1 MAYQPDRFDEVP
13 EYTDQRGA
21 HRESFAA
28 AGATATGG
36 GRRLSPLLWVAGLV
50 LLAGLFV
57 GVVLPWLTGDRSEP
71 VAAESSTTAPAAEPS
86 TSESSVS
93 SSASSASASSASATE
108 SATPSEDAAEAS
120 RSAAAAE
127 SSRAAQEAAA
137 AEAAESSRA
146 AAEAQAA
153 EASRS
158 EAAAQSAEASR
169 SAAAQAAEASAAASR
184 SAAEASRSAAAA
196 EASRSQAAAA
206 SSSRAAAQSAAASSS
221 RAAAQSS
228 AVRGTHVTV
237 YNATRAQGLA
247 ASYAQR
253 LRSAGYT
260 SVDAKNWSG
269 YGIQSSTVLY
279 NGSAHKAAAEAV
291 GKELGFPV
299 MQTPNL
305 QVNGVAV
312 VVTG

>member
-71 VAAESSTTAPAAEPS
+71 VAAESSTTAPAAAPS
-86 TSESSVS
+86 TSASSVS
-93 SSASSASASSASATE
+93 SSASSASASTAPATE
-108 SATPSEDAAEAS
+108 SPTPSEDAAEAS

-146 AAEAQAA
+146 AAEAAEAAESSRAAAAAQAA

-169 SAAAQAAEASAAASR
+169 SAAAAQAAESSRAAASR
-184 SAAEASRSAAAA
+184 SAAAAD
-196 EASRSQAAAA
+196 ASRSQSAAA
-206 SSSRAAAQSAAASSS
+206 SSSRAAAQSAA
-221 RAAAQSS
+221 
-228 AVRGTHVTV
+228 VRGTHVTV
-237 YNATRAQGLA
+237 YNATRTQGLA

-253 LRSAGYT
+253 LTSAGYT

-279 NGSAHKAAAEAV
+279 NGSANKAAAEAV

>member
-21 HRESFAA
+21 HRESFAV

-71 VAAESSTTAPAAEPS
+71 VAAESSTTAPAAAPS
-86 TSESSVS
+86 TSASSES
-93 SSASSASASSASATE
+93 SSASSASASTASATE

-127 SSRAAQEAAA
+127 SARAAQEAAA
-137 AEAAESSRA
+137 AEAAESSQAAASSRA

-158 EAAAQSAEASR
+158 AAAAQSAEASR
-169 SAAAQAAEASAAASR
+169 SAAAQAAESSRAAASR

-196 EASRSQAAAA
+196 EASRS
-206 SSSRAAAQSAAASSS
+206 QSAAASSS

-279 NGSAHKAAAEAV
+279 NGSANKAAAEAV

>member
-28 AGATATGG
+28 AGATAAGG

-71 VAAESSTTAPAAEPS
+71 VAAESSTTAPAAAPS
-86 TSESSVS
+86 TSASSVS
-93 SSASSASASSASATE
+93 SSASSASASTASATE

-120 RSAAAAE
+120 RSAAAAAAE
-127 SSRAAQEAAA
+127 SSRVAQEAAA

-146 AAEAQAA
+146 AAAAQAA

-169 SAAAQAAEASAAASR
+169 SAAAVQAAESSRAA
-184 SAAEASRSAAAA
+184 ASRSAAAA
-196 EASRSQAAAA
+196 EASRSQSAAA
-206 SSSRAAAQSAAASSS
+206 SSSRAAAQSAA
-221 RAAAQSS
+221 
-228 AVRGTHVTV
+228 VRGTHVTV
-237 YNATRAQGLA
+237 YNATRTQGLA

-253 LRSAGYT
+253 LTGAGYT

-279 NGSAHKAAAEAV
+279 NGSANKAAAEAV

>member
-21 HRESFAA
+21 HRESFAV

-71 VAAESSTTAPAAEPS
+71 VAAESSTTAPAAAPS
-86 TSESSVS
+86 TSASSES
-93 SSASSASASSASATE
+93 SSASSASASTASATE

-146 AAEAQAA
+146 AAAAQAA

-169 SAAAQAAEASAAASR
+169 SAAAVQAAESSRAA
-184 SAAEASRSAAAA
+184 ASRSAAAA
-196 EASRSQAAAA
+196 EASRSQSAAA

-221 RAAAQSS
+221 RAAAQSA

-237 YNATRAQGLA
+237 YNATRSQGLA

-279 NGSAHKAAAEAV
+279 NGSANKAAAEAV

-305 QVNGVAV
+305 QVNGIAV
-312 VVTG
+312 VVTS

>member
-86 TSESSVS
+86 TSASSVS
-93 SSASSASASSASATE
+93 SSASSASASTASATE

-158 EAAAQSAEASR
+158 EAAAQSAAASR
-169 SAAAQAAEASAAASR
+169 SAAAAQAAESSRAA
-184 SAAEASRSAAAA
+184 ASRSAAAA
-196 EASRSQAAAA
+196 EASRSQSAAA

-221 RAAAQSS
+221 RAAAQSA

-237 YNATRAQGLA
+237 YNATRTQGLA

-253 LRSAGYT
+253 LTSAGYT

-279 NGSAHKAAAEAV
+279 NGSANKAAAEAV

>member
-71 VAAESSTTAPAAEPS
+71 VAAESSTTAPAAAPS
-86 TSESSVS
+86 TSASSVS
-93 SSASSASASSASATE
+93 SSASSASASTASATE
-108 SATPSEDAAEAS
+108 SATPSEDTAEAS

-137 AEAAESSRA
+137 AEAAESSQAAASSRA

-169 SAAAQAAEASAAASR
+169 SAAAAQAAESSRAA
-184 SAAEASRSAAAA
+184 ASRSAAAA
-196 EASRSQAAAA
+196 EASRSQSAAA
-206 SSSRAAAQSAAASSS
+206 SSSRAAAQSAA
-221 RAAAQSS
+221 
-228 AVRGTHVTV
+228 VRGTHVTV
-237 YNATRAQGLA
+237 YNATRTQGLA

-253 LRSAGYT
+253 LTSAGYT

-279 NGSAHKAAAEAV
+279 NGSANKAAAEAV

-305 QVNGVAV
+305 QVNGIAV
-312 VVTG
+312 VVTS

>member
-57 GVVLPWLTGDRSEP
+57 GVVLPWLTGDRSAP
-71 VAAESSTTAPAAEPS
+71 VAAESSTTAPAAAPS
-86 TSESSVS
+86 TSASSVS
-93 SSASSASASSASATE
+93 SSASSASASTASASE

-137 AEAAESSRA
+137 AEAAESSQAAASSRA

-169 SAAAQAAEASAAASR
+169 SAAAQAAESSRAA
-184 SAAEASRSAAAA
+184 ASRSAAAA
-196 EASRSQAAAA
+196 EASRSQSAAA
-206 SSSRAAAQSAAASSS
+206 SSSRAAAQSAA
-221 RAAAQSS
+221 
-228 AVRGTHVTV
+228 VRGTHVTV
-237 YNATRAQGLA
+237 YNATRTQGLA

-253 LRSAGYT
+253 LTSAGYT

-279 NGSAHKAAAEAV
+279 NGSANKAAAEAV

>member
-71 VAAESSTTAPAAEPS
+71 VAAESSTTAPAVEPSPSPS
-86 TSESSVS
+86 TSSES
-93 SSASSASASSASATE
+93 SSASSASASTASATE
-108 SATPSEDAAEAS
+108 SATPSEDTAEAS

-137 AEAAESSRA
+137 AEAAESSQAAASSRA

-169 SAAAQAAEASAAASR
+169 SAAAQAAESSRAAASR
-184 SAAEASRSAAAA
+184 SAAAAD
-196 EASRSQAAAA
+196 ASRSQSAAA
-206 SSSRAAAQSAAASSS
+206 SSSRAAAQSAA
-221 RAAAQSS
+221 
-228 AVRGTHVTV
+228 VRGTHVTV
-237 YNATRAQGLA
+237 YNATRTQGLA

-253 LRSAGYT
+253 LTSAGYT

-279 NGSAHKAAAEAV
+279 NGSANKAAAEAV

-299 MQTPNL
+299 LQTPNL

>member
-28 AGATATGG
+28 AGATAAGG

-71 VAAESSTTAPAAEPS
+71 VAAESSTTAPAAETS
-86 TSESSVS
+86 TSASASASSES
-93 SSASSASASSASATE
+93 SSASSASASTASATE
-108 SATPSEDAAEAS
+108 SATPSEDTAEAS
-120 RSAAAAE
+120 RSAAAAAAE
-127 SSRAAQEAAA
+127 SSRVAQEAAA
-137 AEAAESSRA
+137 AEAAESSQAAASSRA

-169 SAAAQAAEASAAASR
+169 SAAAAQAAESSRAAASR
-184 SAAEASRSAAAA
+184 SAAAAD
-196 EASRSQAAAA
+196 ASRSQSAAA
-206 SSSRAAAQSAAASSS
+206 SSSRAAAQSAA
-221 RAAAQSS
+221 
-228 AVRGTHVTV
+228 VRGTHVTV
-237 YNATRAQGLA
+237 YNATRTQGLA

-253 LRSAGYT
+253 LTSAGYT

-279 NGSAHKAAAEAV
+279 NGSANKAAAEAV

>member
-1 MAYQPDRFDEVP
+1 M
-13 EYTDQRGA
+13 A
-21 HRESFAA
+21 HRRPLRA
-28 AGATATGG
+28 
-36 GRRLSPLLWVAGLV
+36 RRRRELDDGPGCRAVD
-50 LLAGLFV
+50 V
-57 GVVLPWLTGDRSEP
+57 GVVRVLLGVLRVGVDCVRDR
-71 VAAESSTTAPAAEPS
+71 VRH
-86 TSESSVS
+86 
-93 SSASSASASSASATE
+93 
-108 SATPSEDAAEAS
+108 PSEDAAEAS

-137 AEAAESSRA
+137 AEAAESSQAAASSRA

-169 SAAAQAAEASAAASR
+169 SAAAQAAESSHAAASR

-237 YNATRAQGLA
+237 YNATRSQGLA

-279 NGSAHKAAAEAV
+279 NGSANKAAAEAV

>member
-28 AGATATGG
+28 AGATAAGG

-71 VAAESSTTAPAAEPS
+71 VAAESSTTAPAVEPS
-86 TSESSVS
+86 TSASSES
-93 SSASSASASSASATE
+93 SSASSASASTASATE

-137 AEAAESSRA
+137 AEAAESSQAAASSRA

-169 SAAAQAAEASAAASR
+169 SAAAAQAAESSRAA
-184 SAAEASRSAAAA
+184 ASRSAAAA
-196 EASRSQAAAA
+196 EASRSQSAAA
-206 SSSRAAAQSAAASSS
+206 SSSRAAAQSAA
-221 RAAAQSS
+221 
-228 AVRGTHVTV
+228 VRGTHVTV
-237 YNATRAQGLA
+237 YNATRTQGLA

-253 LRSAGYT
+253 LTGAGYT

-279 NGSAHKAAAEAV
+279 NGSANKAAAEAV

>member
-57 GVVLPWLTGDRSEP
+57 GVVLPWLTGDRSAP
-71 VAAESSTTAPAAEPS
+71 VAAESSTTAPAAAPS
-86 TSESSVS
+86 TSASSVS
-93 SSASSASASSASATE
+93 SSASSASASTASASE

-137 AEAAESSRA
+137 AEAAESSQA

-169 SAAAQAAEASAAASR
+169 SAAAQAAESSRAAASR

-196 EASRSQAAAA
+196 EASRSQA
-206 SSSRAAAQSAAASSS
+206 AAASSS

-253 LRSAGYT
+253 LTSAGYT

-279 NGSAHKAAAEAV
+279 NGSANKAAAEAV

>member
-71 VAAESSTTAPAAEPS
+71 VAAESSTTAPAAAPS
-86 TSESSVS
+86 TSASSVS
-93 SSASSASASSASATE
+93 SSASSASASTASATE

-137 AEAAESSRA
+137 AEAAESSQAAASSRA

-169 SAAAQAAEASAAASR
+169 SAAAQAAESSHAAASR
-184 SAAEASRSAAAA
+184 SAAAAD
-196 EASRSQAAAA
+196 ASRSQSAAA
-206 SSSRAAAQSAAASSS
+206 SSSRAAAQSAA
-221 RAAAQSS
+221 
-228 AVRGTHVTV
+228 VRGTHVTV
-237 YNATRAQGLA
+237 YNATRTQGLA

-253 LRSAGYT
+253 LTSAGYT

-279 NGSAHKAAAEAV
+279 NGSANKAAAEAV

-299 MQTPNL
+299 MQTPNP

>member
-28 AGATATGG
+28 AGATAAGG

-71 VAAESSTTAPAAEPS
+71 VAAESSTTAPAAAPS
-86 TSESSVS
+86 TSASSVS
-93 SSASSASASSASATE
+93 SSASSASASTASATE

-137 AEAAESSRA
+137 AEAAESSQAAASSRA

-169 SAAAQAAEASAAASR
+169 SAAAVQAAESSRAA
-184 SAAEASRSAAAA
+184 ASRSAAAA
-196 EASRSQAAAA
+196 EASRSQSAAA
-206 SSSRAAAQSAAASSS
+206 SSSRAAAQSAA
-221 RAAAQSS
+221 
-228 AVRGTHVTV
+228 VRGTHVTV
-237 YNATRAQGLA
+237 YNATRTQGLA

-253 LRSAGYT
+253 LTSAGYT

-279 NGSAHKAAAEAV
+279 NGSANKAAAEAV

>member
-21 HRESFAA
+21 HRESFAV

-71 VAAESSTTAPAAEPS
+71 VAAESSTTAPAVEPSPS
-86 TSESSVS
+86 TSTSASSVS
-93 SSASSASASSASATE
+93 SSASSASASTASATE

-146 AAEAQAA
+146 AAAAQAA

-169 SAAAQAAEASAAASR
+169 SAAAVQAAESSRAA
-184 SAAEASRSAAAA
+184 ASRSAAAA
-196 EASRSQAAAA
+196 EASRSQSAAA
-206 SSSRAAAQSAAASSS
+206 SSSRAAAQSAA
-221 RAAAQSS
+221 
-228 AVRGTHVTV
+228 VRGTHVTV
-237 YNATRAQGLA
+237 YNATRTQGLA

-253 LRSAGYT
+253 LTGAGYT

-279 NGSAHKAAAEAV
+279 NGSANKAAAEAV

>member
-86 TSESSVS
+86 TSASSES
-93 SSASSASASSASATE
+93 SSASSASASTASATE
-108 SATPSEDAAEAS
+108 SPTPSEDAAEAS

-158 EAAAQSAEASR
+158 
-169 SAAAQAAEASAAASR
+169 
-184 SAAEASRSAAAA
+184 
-196 EASRSQAAAA
+196 QAAAA

-237 YNATRAQGLA
+237 YNATRTQGLA

-253 LRSAGYT
+253 LTSAGYT

-279 NGSAHKAAAEAV
+279 NGSANKAAAEAV

>member
-28 AGATATGG
+28 AGATAAGG

-71 VAAESSTTAPAAEPS
+71 VAAESSTTAPAAAPS
-86 TSESSVS
+86 TSASSVS
-93 SSASSASASSASATE
+93 SSASSASASTASATE

-137 AEAAESSRA
+137 AEAAESSQAAASSRA

-169 SAAAQAAEASAAASR
+169 SAAAQAAESSHAAASR

-206 SSSRAAAQSAAASSS
+206 SSSRAAAQSAA
-221 RAAAQSS
+221 
-228 AVRGTHVTV
+228 VRGTHVTV
-237 YNATRAQGLA
+237 YNATRTQGLA

-279 NGSAHKAAAEAV
+279 NGSANKAAAEAV

>member
-71 VAAESSTTAPAAEPS
+71 VAAESSTTAPAVEPSPS
-86 TSESSVS
+86 TSTSASSES
-93 SSASSASASSASATE
+93 SSASSASASTASATE

-146 AAEAQAA
+146 AAEAAEAAESSRAAAAAQAA

-169 SAAAQAAEASAAASR
+169 SAAAV
-184 SAAEASRSAAAA
+184 
-196 EASRSQAAAA
+196 QAAAVATSSPAGNRPRNGDSRTGGSLREAHAPRNRRSGCRTTVKMRKSSGTGPPNTRSSICA
-206 SSSRAAAQSAAASSS
+206 SVQCWFARASGCERGSRRSPAPRVRPSRA
-221 RAAAQSS
+221 
-228 AVRGTHVTV
+228 
-237 YNATRAQGLA
+237 
-247 ASYAQR
+247 
-253 LRSAGYT
+253 
-260 SVDAKNWSG
+260 
-269 YGIQSSTVLY
+269 
-279 NGSAHKAAAEAV
+279 
-291 GKELGFPV
+291 
-299 MQTPNL
+299 
-305 QVNGVAV
+305 
-312 VVTG
+312 

>member
-1 MAYQPDRFDEVP
+1 
-13 EYTDQRGA
+13 
-21 HRESFAA
+21 
-28 AGATATGG
+28 
-36 GRRLSPLLWVAGLV
+36 
-50 LLAGLFV
+50 
-57 GVVLPWLTGDRSEP
+57 
-71 VAAESSTTAPAAEPS
+71 
-86 TSESSVS
+86 
-93 SSASSASASSASATE
+93 
-108 SATPSEDAAEAS
+108 
-120 RSAAAAE
+120 
-127 SSRAAQEAAA
+127 
-137 AEAAESSRA
+137 
-146 AAEAQAA
+146 
-153 EASRS
+153 
-158 EAAAQSAEASR
+158 
-169 SAAAQAAEASAAASR
+169 SR
-184 SAAEASRSAAAA
+184 SAAESSRSAAAA

-237 YNATRAQGLA
+237 YNATRTQGLA

-253 LRSAGYT
+253 LTSAGYT

-269 YGIQSSTVLY
+269 FGIQSSTVLY
-279 NGSAHKAAAEAV
+279 NGSANKAAAEAV

>member
-71 VAAESSTTAPAAEPS
+71 VAAESSTTAPAAAPS
-86 TSESSVS
+86 TSASSVS
-93 SSASSASASSASATE
+93 SSASSASASTASATE

-146 AAEAQAA
+146 AAAAQAA

-169 SAAAQAAEASAAASR
+169 SAAAAQAAESSRAAASR
-184 SAAEASRSAAAA
+184 SAAAAD
-196 EASRSQAAAA
+196 ASRSQSAAA
-206 SSSRAAAQSAAASSS
+206 SSSRAAAQSAA
-221 RAAAQSS
+221 
-228 AVRGTHVTV
+228 VRGTHVTV
-237 YNATRAQGLA
+237 YNATRTQGLA

-253 LRSAGYT
+253 LTSAGYT

-279 NGSAHKAAAEAV
+279 NGSANKAAAEAV

>member
-71 VAAESSTTAPAAEPS
+71 VAAESSTTAPAAAPS
-86 TSESSVS
+86 TSASSVS
-93 SSASSASASSASATE
+93 SSASSASASTASATE
-108 SATPSEDAAEAS
+108 SATPSEDTAEAS
-120 RSAAAAE
+120 RSAAAAAAE
-127 SSRAAQEAAA
+127 SSRVAQEAAA

-169 SAAAQAAEASAAASR
+169 SAAAAQAAESSRAAASR
-184 SAAEASRSAAAA
+184 SAAAAD
-196 EASRSQAAAA
+196 ASRSQSAAA
-206 SSSRAAAQSAAASSS
+206 SSSRAAAQSAA
-221 RAAAQSS
+221 
-228 AVRGTHVTV
+228 VRGTHVTV
-237 YNATRAQGLA
+237 YNATRTQGLA

-253 LRSAGYT
+253 LTSAGYT

-279 NGSAHKAAAEAV
+279 NGSANKAAAEAV

>member
-28 AGATATGG
+28 AGATAAGG

-71 VAAESSTTAPAAEPS
+71 VAAESSTTAPAVEPSPSPS
-86 TSESSVS
+86 TSSES
-93 SSASSASASSASATE
+93 SSASSASASTASATE
-108 SATPSEDAAEAS
+108 SATPSEDTAEAS

-137 AEAAESSRA
+137 AEAAESSQAAASSRA

-169 SAAAQAAEASAAASR
+169 SAAAVQAAESSRAA
-184 SAAEASRSAAAA
+184 ASRSAAAA
-196 EASRSQAAAA
+196 EASRSQSAAA
-206 SSSRAAAQSAAASSS
+206 SSSRAAAQSAA
-221 RAAAQSS
+221 
-228 AVRGTHVTV
+228 VRGTHVTV
-237 YNATRAQGLA
+237 YNATRTQGLA

-253 LRSAGYT
+253 LTSAGYT

-279 NGSAHKAAAEAV
+279 NGSANKAAAEAV

>member
-71 VAAESSTTAPAAEPS
+71 VAAESSTTAPAAAPS
-86 TSESSVS
+86 TSASSVS
-93 SSASSASASSASATE
+93 SSASSASASTASATE

-120 RSAAAAE
+120 RSAAAAAAE
-127 SSRAAQEAAA
+127 SSRVAQEAAA

-169 SAAAQAAEASAAASR
+169 SAAAVQAAESSRAA
-184 SAAEASRSAAAA
+184 ASRSAAAA
-196 EASRSQAAAA
+196 EASRSQSAAA
-206 SSSRAAAQSAAASSS
+206 SSSRAAAQSAA
-221 RAAAQSS
+221 
-228 AVRGTHVTV
+228 VRGTHVTV
-237 YNATRAQGLA
+237 YNATRTQGLA

-253 LRSAGYT
+253 LTGAGYT

-279 NGSAHKAAAEAV
+279 NGSANKAAAEAV

>member
-28 AGATATGG
+28 AGATAAGG

-71 VAAESSTTAPAAEPS
+71 VAAESSTTAPAVEPS
-86 TSESSVS
+86 TSASSES
-93 SSASSASASSASATE
+93 SSASSASASTASATE
-108 SATPSEDAAEAS
+108 SATPSEDTAEAS
-120 RSAAAAE
+120 RSAAAAAAE
-127 SSRAAQEAAA
+127 SSRVAQEAAA
-137 AEAAESSRA
+137 AEAAESSQAAASSRA

-169 SAAAQAAEASAAASR
+169 SAAAVQAAESSRAA
-184 SAAEASRSAAAA
+184 ASRSAAAA
-196 EASRSQAAAA
+196 EASRSQSAAA
-206 SSSRAAAQSAAASSS
+206 SSSRAAAQSAA
-221 RAAAQSS
+221 
-228 AVRGTHVTV
+228 VRGTHVTV
-237 YNATRAQGLA
+237 YNATRTQGLA

-253 LRSAGYT
+253 LTSAGYT

-279 NGSAHKAAAEAV
+279 NGSANKAAAEAV

>member
-57 GVVLPWLTGDRSEP
+57 GVVLPWLTGDRSAP
-71 VAAESSTTAPAAEPS
+71 VAAESSTTAPAAAPS
-86 TSESSVS
+86 TSASSVS
-93 SSASSASASSASATE
+93 SSASSAPASTASASE

-146 AAEAQAA
+146 AAEAQAS

-169 SAAAQAAEASAAASR
+169 SAAAQAAESSRAAASR

-206 SSSRAAAQSAAASSS
+206 SSSRAAAQSAA
-221 RAAAQSS
+221 
-228 AVRGTHVTV
+228 VRGTHVTV
-237 YNATRAQGLA
+237 YNATRTQGLA

-253 LRSAGYT
+253 LTSAGYT

-279 NGSAHKAAAEAV
+279 NGSANKAAAEAV

>member
-1 MAYQPDRFDEVP
+1 MAYQPDRFDELP

-86 TSESSVS
+86 TSASSES
-93 SSASSASASSASATE
+93 SSATSASASTASATV

-120 RSAAAAE
+120 RSAAAAAAE

-146 AAEAQAA
+146 AAAAQAA

-158 EAAAQSAEASR
+158 EAAAQSAA
-169 SAAAQAAEASAAASR
+169 
-184 SAAEASRSAAAA
+184 ASRSAAAA
-196 EASRSQAAAA
+196 QAAESSRAAAQSAAA

-221 RAAAQSS
+221 RAAAQSAAAS
-228 AVRGTHVTV
+228 SSRAAAQSAAVRGTHVIV
-237 YNATRAQGLA
+237 YNATRTQGLA

-253 LRSAGYT
+253 LKGAGYT

-279 NGSAHKAAAEAV
+279 NGSANKAAAEAV

-299 MQTPNL
+299 LQTPNL

>member
-28 AGATATGG
+28 AGATAAGG

-71 VAAESSTTAPAAEPS
+71 VAAEGSTTAPAAEPS
-86 TSESSVS
+86 TSTSASSES
-93 SSASSASASSASATE
+93 SSASSASASTASETE

-127 SSRAAQEAAA
+127 SARAAQEAAA
-137 AEAAESSRA
+137 AEAAESSQAAASSRA

-169 SAAAQAAEASAAASR
+169 SAAAAQAAESSRAAASR
-184 SAAEASRSAAAA
+184 SAAAAD
-196 EASRSQAAAA
+196 ASRSQSAAA
-206 SSSRAAAQSAAASSS
+206 SSSRAAAQSAA
-221 RAAAQSS
+221 
-228 AVRGTHVTV
+228 VRGTHVTV
-237 YNATRAQGLA
+237 YNATRTQGLA

-253 LRSAGYT
+253 LTSAGYT

-279 NGSAHKAAAEAV
+279 NGSANKAAAEAV

>member
-28 AGATATGG
+28 AGATAAGG

-86 TSESSVS
+86 TSASSVS
-93 SSASSASASSASATE
+93 SSASSASASTASATE
-108 SATPSEDAAEAS
+108 SATPSED
-120 RSAAAAE
+120 
-127 SSRAAQEAAA
+127 
-137 AEAAESSRA
+137 
-146 AAEAQAA
+146 
-153 EASRS
+153 
-158 EAAAQSAEASR
+158 
-169 SAAAQAAEASAAASR
+169 
-184 SAAEASRSAAAA
+184 AAEASRSAAAA

-221 RAAAQSS
+221 RAAAQSA

-237 YNATRAQGLA
+237 YNATRTQGLA

-253 LRSAGYT
+253 LTGAGYT

-279 NGSAHKAAAEAV
+279 NGSANKAAAEAV

>member
-28 AGATATGG
+28 AGATAAGG

-71 VAAESSTTAPAAEPS
+71 VAAESSTTAPAAETS
-86 TSESSVS
+86 TSASSES
-93 SSASSASASSASATE
+93 SSASSASASTASATE
-108 SATPSEDAAEAS
+108 SATPSEDTAEAS

-137 AEAAESSRA
+137 AEAAESSQAAASSRA

-169 SAAAQAAEASAAASR
+169 SAAAVQAAESSRAA
-184 SAAEASRSAAAA
+184 ASRSAAAA
-196 EASRSQAAAA
+196 EASRSQSAAA
-206 SSSRAAAQSAAASSS
+206 SSSRAAAQSAA
-221 RAAAQSS
+221 
-228 AVRGTHVTV
+228 VRGTHVTV
-237 YNATRAQGLA
+237 YNATRTQGLA

-253 LRSAGYT
+253 LTGAGYT

-279 NGSAHKAAAEAV
+279 NGSANKAAAEAV

>member
-28 AGATATGG
+28 AGATAAGG

-71 VAAESSTTAPAAEPS
+71 VAAESSTTAPAAAPS
-86 TSESSVS
+86 TSASSVS
-93 SSASSASASSASATE
+93 SSASSASASTASATE

-146 AAEAQAA
+146 AAEAQAS

-169 SAAAQAAEASAAASR
+169 SAAAQAAESSRAAASR
-184 SAAEASRSAAAA
+184 SAAAAD
-196 EASRSQAAAA
+196 ASRSQSAAA
-206 SSSRAAAQSAAASSS
+206 SSSRAAAQSAA
-221 RAAAQSS
+221 
-228 AVRGTHVTV
+228 VRGTHVTV
-237 YNATRAQGLA
+237 YNATRTQGLA

-253 LRSAGYT
+253 LTSAGYT

-279 NGSAHKAAAEAV
+279 NGSANKAAAEAV

>member
-71 VAAESSTTAPAAEPS
+71 VAAESSTTAPAAAPS
-86 TSESSVS
+86 TSASSVS
-93 SSASSASASSASATE
+93 SSASSASASTASATE

-169 SAAAQAAEASAAASR
+169 SAAAAQAAESSRAAASR
-184 SAAEASRSAAAA
+184 SAAAAD
-196 EASRSQAAAA
+196 ASRSQSAAA
-206 SSSRAAAQSAAASSS
+206 SSSRAAAQSAA
-221 RAAAQSS
+221 
-228 AVRGTHVTV
+228 VRGTHVTV
-237 YNATRAQGLA
+237 YNATRTQGLA

-253 LRSAGYT
+253 LTSAGYT

-279 NGSAHKAAAEAV
+279 NGSANKAAAEAV

>member
-28 AGATATGG
+28 AGATAAGG

-71 VAAESSTTAPAAEPS
+71 VAAESSTTAPAAAPS
-86 TSESSVS
+86 TSASSVS
-93 SSASSASASSASATE
+93 SSASSASASTASATE

-120 RSAAAAE
+120 RSAAAAAAE
-127 SSRAAQEAAA
+127 SSRVAQEAAA
-137 AEAAESSRA
+137 AEAAESSQAAASSRA

-169 SAAAQAAEASAAASR
+169 SAAAVQAAESSRAA
-184 SAAEASRSAAAA
+184 ASRSAAAA
-196 EASRSQAAAA
+196 EASRSQSAAA
-206 SSSRAAAQSAAASSS
+206 SSSRAAAQSAA
-221 RAAAQSS
+221 
-228 AVRGTHVTV
+228 VRGTHVTV
-237 YNATRAQGLA
+237 YNATRTQGLA

-253 LRSAGYT
+253 LTGAGYT

-279 NGSAHKAAAEAV
+279 NGSANKAAAEAV